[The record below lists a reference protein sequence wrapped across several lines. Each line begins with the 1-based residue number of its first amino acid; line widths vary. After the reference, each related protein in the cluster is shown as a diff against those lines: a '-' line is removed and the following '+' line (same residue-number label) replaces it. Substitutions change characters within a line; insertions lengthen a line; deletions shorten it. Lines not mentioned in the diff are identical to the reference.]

1 MTIRCLKG
9 CEIRLIGNSLLLS
22 PLWLLSDC
30 KAACGHFKGSKCCL
44 KAFHDHYVMLCIFTI
59 IRAGGED
66 SAFSNASIIHQL
78 REQVSQL
85 QVIVQEKEENE
96 KAAAQKLAMYQ
107 NQLHAKNNEV
117 ATLKDQLQAQV
128 CPKYCQWTY
137 SPWCLYGEA
146 PPKRGTFFQTS
157 GICTE

>member
-1 MTIRCLKG
+1 MTIQCLKG
-9 CEIRLIGNSLLLS
+9 CKIRLIGNSLVLS
-22 PLWLLSDC
+22 PLLLLSDC
-30 KAACGHFKGSKCCL
+30 KAAFDHFKQSKSCL
-44 KAFHDHYVMLCIFTI
+44 KSFHDHYAMLSIFTI

-85 QVIVQEKEENE
+85 QAIVQEKEENE

-128 CPKYCQWTY
+128 CPKYCQWRY
-137 SPWCLYGEA
+137 SP
-146 PPKRGTFFQTS
+146 
-157 GICTE
+157 

>member
-1 MTIRCLKG
+1 MT
-9 CEIRLIGNSLLLS
+9 LS
-22 PLWLLSDC
+22 
-30 KAACGHFKGSKCCL
+30 
-44 KAFHDHYVMLCIFTI
+44 IFTI

-137 SPWCLYGEA
+137 SPRCLYGEA

>member
-1 MTIRCLKG
+1 M
-9 CEIRLIGNSLLLS
+9 
-22 PLWLLSDC
+22 
-30 KAACGHFKGSKCCL
+30 F
-44 KAFHDHYVMLCIFTI
+44 FIFTI

-85 QVIVQEKEENE
+85 QAIVQEKEENE

-107 NQLHAKNNEV
+107 NQLHGKNNEV

-128 CPKYCQWTY
+128 VLNIAASGDTLHDTYTGRPRPK
-137 SPWCLYGEA
+137 GGGGA
-146 PPKRGTFFQTS
+146 FS
-157 GICTE
+157 GLGYMYRVKISWS